1 MNTITTTTPTPTTT
15 ISSRHIGM
23 RTNAYADLAML
34 VDGYV
39 SAYKQTEA
47 AFMADGFSSH
57 WKECNEI
64 ENRWKQWI
72 REEEAKLGL

>member
-1 MNTITTTTPTPTTT
+1 MNTITTTTTVN
-15 ISSRHIGM
+15 HHVGM
-23 RTNAYADLAML
+23 RSNVYADLAML

-47 AFMADGFSSH
+47 AFNKDGFSSA
-57 WKECNEI
+57 WRTCNEI